1 MTDQP
6 DNTEWVV
13 VAHYTIP
20 IPHDDVLGHYPTATD
35 AAAAL
40 NTILQHPAWFT
51 TYAVEH
57 RNKA

>member
-13 VAHYTIP
+13 VAHYRFP
-20 IPHDDVLGHYPTATD
+20 IPHDEVIGHYPAAVD

-40 NTILQHPAWFT
+40 NTILQHPTWFT

-57 RNKA
+57 RNKE